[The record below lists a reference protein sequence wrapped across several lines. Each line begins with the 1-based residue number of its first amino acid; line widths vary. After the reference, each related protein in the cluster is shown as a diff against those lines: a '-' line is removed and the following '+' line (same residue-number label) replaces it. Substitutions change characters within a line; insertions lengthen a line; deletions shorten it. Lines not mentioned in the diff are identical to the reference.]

1 MADGSYSGPI
11 RILDITG
18 NLLAIGVAN
27 LEEDPENHSWRGVLE
42 LMSGTGVAGKALV
55 VDLEA
60 DGRRGR
66 AQLLPT
72 DNKGDTAHSRVVGLG
87 PQFF

>member
-1 MADGSYSGPI
+1 MAAGSYSGPI

-18 NLLAIGVAN
+18 NLLAIGVGT

-72 DNKGDTAHSRVVGLG
+72 DNKGEAAHSRVVGLG
-87 PQFF
+87 PQPF